1 MSFALMSMAMGSA
14 SDWSVMQGPATLPER
29 LQVVYDGVKAERDT
43 AALQARL
50 RES

>member
-1 MSFALMSMAMGSA
+1 MSLALISMAMGSA
-14 SDWSVMQGPATLPER
+14 SDWAVMQGPAALPEQ
-29 LQVVYDGVKAERDT
+29 LQAAYDGVKVERDT